1 MSTLTYA
8 VRDTEALTGRMLK
21 HNIRSLDTIMTVL
34 ITPIMILLAF
44 VYVIGGVDVIP
55 GVSYVD
61 YIMPVILLMTI
72 ASGVAYTAF
81 RVNNDVTSGIHAR
94 LRTLPIARA
103 SILGGHVVASVI
115 INAVSV
121 AIVFAFGL
129 LVGYRPHADL
139 GGWAATVGL
148 LLLTLIAFTT
158 VGVTFGLI
166 SKSAEGAS
174 MFSYLLL
181 GLLFV
186 SSGFAPTDT
195 MPAGLAAFADHQPM
209 TPLIDALRS
218 AQLGQPLAT
227 DLWVAASWLIA
238 ITMAF
243 ALLAHTATRRPSRQ
257 AGA

>member
-1 MSTLTYA
+1 MSALTYP
-8 VRDTEALTGRMLK
+8 VNDTAALTGRMLK

-34 ITPIMILLAF
+34 ITPIMIMLAF
-44 VYVIGGVDVIP
+44 VYVIGGAISIP
-55 GVSYVD
+55 GITYVD

-81 RVNNDVTSGIHAR
+81 RVNNDVTSGMFAR
-94 LRTLPIARA
+94 LRTMPIARG

-121 AIVFAFGL
+121 VIVFAFGL
-129 LVGYRPHADL
+129 LVGYRPHASA
-139 GGWAATVGL
+139 GGWLATIGL

-158 VGVTFGLI
+158 MGVTFGLI
-166 SKSAEGAS
+166 AKSAEGSS

-195 MPAGLAAFADHQPM
+195 MPTGLQVFADHQPM

-218 AQLGQPLAT
+218 AQLGQPY
-227 DLWVAASWLIA
+227 AASLWIAAAWLIG
-238 ITMAF
+238 ITFAF
-243 ALLAHTATRRPSRQ
+243 AILGHTANNRPVRT
-257 AGA
+257 AT